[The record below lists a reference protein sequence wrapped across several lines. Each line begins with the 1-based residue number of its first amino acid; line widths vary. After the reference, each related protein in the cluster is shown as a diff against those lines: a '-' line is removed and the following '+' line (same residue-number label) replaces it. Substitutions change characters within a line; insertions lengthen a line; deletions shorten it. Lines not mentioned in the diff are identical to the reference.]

1 MFAKITVR
9 GTLTLISEGETVKIT
24 KLAGVAAAI
33 AVTFGMGAA
42 NVAPASAADN
52 IKTFGEQERLNGPNG
67 FPYIGYTVNKLAPST
82 DPVPH
87 NGTLYAATLIID
99 GFGVN
104 TPPLIERFGARAQSG
119 DFYPSIW
126 GASNTGK
133 LYFDVVGD
141 VPNSVVWNDGIRD
154 ILAWVPGETPLE
166 PSIAG
171 PGPDVAPGSESVV
184 TAPESVPAETSPAI
198 VATPN
203 DLAAPPYQLNE
214 AEVASP
220 GFNAGDGG
228 GRR

>member
-1 MFAKITVR
+1 
-9 GTLTLISEGETVKIT
+9 VKIA
-24 KLAGVAAAI
+24 KLAGIVAAT
-33 AVTFGMGAA
+33 AVTFGIGAA
-42 NVAPASAADN
+42 NVAPASAVDN

-67 FPYIGYTVNKLAPST
+67 LPYIGYTVNTLAPST

-87 NGTLYAATLIID
+87 NGTLYAATLIVD
-99 GFGVN
+99 GFGGN
-104 TPPLIERFGARAQSG
+104 TNPQIERFGARAQSG

-133 LYFDVVGD
+133 LYFDVVGE
-141 VPNSVVWNDGIRD
+141 VPNSVVWSDGIRD

-166 PSIAG
+166 PSSVG
-171 PGPDVAPGSESVV
+171 PGPEVLPGSESVV

-203 DLAAPPYQLNE
+203 DLAVPPYQLNE